1 MTKKRTAAGS
11 VTPEPETG
19 GMIRGPF
26 TLWLDR
32 LDNLLR
38 DQHGMTID
46 ALPAGLPLLE
56 RYEAGDSP
64 ARFLADH
71 ASALEQPWRPN

>member
-1 MTKKRTAAGS
+1 MRRAASGS
-11 VTPEPETG
+11 VTPDEQTG
-19 GMIRGPF
+19 AMNRGPYA
-26 TLWLDR
+26 LWLDR

-38 DQHGMTID
+38 DQHGITVD
-46 ALPAGLPLLE
+46 ALPAGLPLIE

-71 ASALEQPWRPN
+71 AAELEQPWRPA

>member
-1 MTKKRTAAGS
+1 MKQRVAAGS
-11 VTPEPETG
+11 VTPESQTG
-19 GMIRGPF
+19 GMNRGPF
-26 TLWLDR
+26 ALWLDR

-38 DQHGMTID
+38 DQHGITVD

-64 ARFLADH
+64 ARFVADH
-71 ASALEQPWRPN
+71 AQALEQPWRPS

>member
-1 MTKKRTAAGS
+1 MKRRAAAGS
-11 VTPEPETG
+11 VTPESQTG
-19 GMIRGPF
+19 AMNRGPF
-26 TLWLDR
+26 ALWLDR

-38 DQHGMTID
+38 DHHGITID

-56 RYEAGDSP
+56 SYEAGDSP
-64 ARFLADH
+64 TRFLADH

>member
-1 MTKKRTAAGS
+1 MRRLFQLDD
-11 VTPEPETG
+11 
-19 GMIRGPF
+19 RGPYS
-26 TLWLDR
+26 LWLDR

-38 DQHGMTID
+38 ENHGLTVD

-64 ARFLADH
+64 ARFLAEH
-71 ASALEQPWRPN
+71 ASALDQPWRPA

>member
-1 MTKKRTAAGS
+1 MKRRAAAGS
-11 VTPEPETG
+11 VTPEPQTAA
-19 GMIRGPF
+19 MNRGPYS
-26 TLWLDR
+26 LWLDR

-38 DQHGMTID
+38 DHHGITVD

-71 ASALEQPWRPN
+71 ADALEQPWRPA